1 LLLKPPSWKAL
12 WPLLQGGAAMLMRQ
26 LALNIGFLVATRRA
40 QSMDPSGVSGAAYGI
55 TMQIYSIGII
65 CLVGMQNAAAALVPS
80 ERAKNGDEQARQTAD
95 RLLGWST
102 LMGTM
107 LGVGQFVLLPV
118 LVPLF
123 STLDS
128 VKEAVRLPTL
138 IASFIHIVNGP
149 VLAGE
154 GILIGL
160 GAYKSLAAITM
171 TYIASMLVC
180 LNLTPLGKRLDGI
193 MWSILLSS
201 IVQQIG
207 VVGHYLLVGPL
218 ARRKQE
224 KVNGDINDLSERSA
238 TESSIEPH
246 GDSETASNPNKQ

>member
-1 LLLKPPSWKAL
+1 
-12 WPLLQGGAAMLMRQ
+12 MLMRQ

-40 QSMDPSGVSGAAYGI
+40 QAMDPSGVTGAAYGI
-55 TMQIYSIGII
+55 TMQIYSTGII

-80 ERAKNGDEQARQTAD
+80 ARAKNGDEEARQTAD

-102 LMGTM
+102 LMGTL
-107 LGVGQFVLLPV
+107 LGVGQFLLLPV

-160 GAYKSLAAITM
+160 GSYKSLAGITM
-171 TYIASMLVC
+171 TYIASMLAC
-180 LNLTPLGKRLDGI
+180 LNFTPLGKRLDGI

-207 VVGHYLLVGPL
+207 VVGHYLYFGPL
-218 ARRKQE
+218 AKRKLV
-224 KVNGDINDLSERSA
+224 KVNGDTSHSS
-238 TESSIEPH
+238 ESSPEPTKAPP
-246 GDSETASNPNKQ
+246 GDAEATISPGK

>member
-1 LLLKPPSWKAL
+1 
-12 WPLLQGGAAMLMRQ
+12 LLQGGAAMLLRQ

-40 QSMDPSGVSGAAYGI
+40 QQMDPTGVTGAAYGI

-80 ERAKNGDEQARQTAD
+80 ARAKYGDERARQTAD

-107 LGVGQFVLLPV
+107 LGVGQFLLLPM

-128 VKEAVRLPTL
+128 VKEAARLPTL
-138 IASFIHIVNGP
+138 IASSIHIVNGP

-154 GILIGL
+154 GILMGV
-160 GAYKSLAAITM
+160 GSYRALAVITM
-171 TYIASMLVC
+171 TYIASMLAC
-180 LNLTPLGKRLDGI
+180 LTLTPLGKRLDGI

-207 VVGHYLLVGPL
+207 VVGHYLKVGPL
-218 ARRKQE
+218 AKKGRE
-224 KVNGDINDLSERSA
+224 VAVNG
-238 TESSIEPH
+238 SSSSSSKAEGNPKT
-246 GDSETASNPNKQ
+246 GETIDDCNADAPTKI